1 MITVKELISAGEDKT
16 IQFGDYSL
24 DAKNKKDG
32 FEFFGDIYKVKTF
45 KDITKLEKNEMFA
58 FESVPG
64 SAVTGYAATNEQI
77 TFEAYGE
84 GDVQFTLGVEPETSY
99 EVYVN
104 GESIGEVSTNVSGK
118 LSISAEL
125 DTDRATKVKVVKIA

>member
-1 MITVKELISAGEDKT
+1 MITVKELISTGEDKT

-24 DAKNKKDG
+24 DSKNKKDG

-45 KDITKLEKNEMFA
+45 KEITKLEKNEMFA

-84 GDVQFTLGVEPETSY
+84 GDVQFTLGVEPEASY

-118 LSISAEL
+118 LSVSAEL
-125 DTDRATKVKVVKIA
+125 DTDRATKVKVVKLA

>member
-1 MITVKELISAGEDKT
+1 MITVKELIKTGDDKT
-16 IQFGDYSL
+16 LSFGDYSL
-24 DAKNKKDG
+24 DSKNKKDG
-32 FEFFGDIYKVKTF
+32 FEFLGDIYKVKTY
-45 KDITKLEKNEMFA
+45 KEITKLEKNEMFA

-64 SAVTGYAATNEQI
+64 SAVTDYDATNEEV
-77 TFEAYGE
+77 TFVAYGE

-125 DTDRATKVKVVKIA
+125 DTDRTTSVKVVKNA

>member
-24 DAKNKKDG
+24 DGKNKKDG

-45 KDITKLEKNEMFA
+45 KEITKLEKNEMFA

-64 SAVTGYAATNEQI
+64 SAVTGYTATNEQI

-84 GDVQFTLGVEPETSY
+84 GDVQFTLGVEPDASY

-104 GESIGEVSTNVSGK
+104 GESVGEVSTNVSGK
-118 LSISAEL
+118 LSVSAEL